1 MHERIVEKIHY
12 SIITHIKERFKITDL
27 HATNETE
34 ISTIQ
39 EHELKELVSNY
50 AELCEIDYSTAF
62 QEFNEEFMNEYGVDA
77 SKLKKGRGTEYQ
89 EIVSNGLF
97 DKARDVLL
105 RLIINKSDIN
115 NECAPNTAKPLSQ
128 LTNVI
133 NDLSYRN
140 NICKDFI
147 NSDPNYAVID
157 GIPCKRVMK
166 RFTKEQ
172 MDAINEYANNHG
184 IDPVEAMHKLFD

>member
-1 MHERIVEKIHY
+1 M
-12 SIITHIKERFKITDL
+12 TDL

-77 SKLKKGRGTEYQ
+77 SKLEGSGTEYQ
-89 EIVSNGLF
+89 EILSNGLF
-97 DKARDVLL
+97 DKARGVLL

-115 NECAPNTAKPLSQ
+115 NECAPKNAAKPLSQ
-128 LTNVI
+128 LTNAI
-133 NDLSYRN
+133 IDLSYKN
-140 NICKDFI
+140 NIYKDFI
-147 NSDPNYAVID
+147 NSVPNCTIID
-157 GIPCKRVMK
+157 GIPYQCKRVV
-166 RFTKEQ
+166 RRLTKEQ
-172 MDAINEYANNHG
+172 IDAINEYASKHG
-184 IDPVEAMHKLFD
+184 IDPVEAMHVLFD

>member
-1 MHERIVEKIHY
+1 MKLDIYYMHERIVEKIHY
-12 SIITHIKERFKITDL
+12 SIITHIKERFKMTDL

-77 SKLKKGRGTEYQ
+77 SKLKKGSGTEYQ

-97 DKARDVLL
+97 DKVETYCLDSLL
-105 RLIINKSDIN
+105 IKVILIMSVHLIQ
-115 NECAPNTAKPLSQ
+115 PNH
-128 LTNVI
+128 
-133 NDLSYRN
+133 YH
-140 NICKDFI
+140 
-147 NSDPNYAVID
+147 NSL
-157 GIPCKRVMK
+157 M
-166 RFTKEQ
+166 
-172 MDAINEYANNHG
+172 
-184 IDPVEAMHKLFD
+184 